1 MKKFFAE
8 NLRLCKVWR
17 AVLTCVIALFS
28 LSLWGKTEYS
38 MGLTDYFE
46 TVAAPASSGADGN
59 PARVVVTDT
68 LIFILEQYTHRIAV
82 YDRNNPGT
90 LLHYYGAVT
99 ARTGEGITY
108 TNSAATFS
116 SGNGGFNKPFGL
128 ALSPVESKFVV
139 ADEGNN
145 RIQLFSFDSSTGII
159 TFDQV
164 ATGFSKP
171 KAVAYS
177 SDGTKIF
184 VADSGANRIVAL
196 SSTTLA
202 EESSLTLTADEMV
215 KGICYDNDGEDGIW
229 VADSQNNRVAYY
241 HLSSATPTVT
251 YSGDIE
257 DPRDVQIISAN
268 GYKYLAVVDSQN
280 SVVRLFKI
288 KTLGGANFALAS
300 IINIG
305 SPADSSL
312 EPYEQLW
319 CPNGVF
325 PLSGSSTIYVA
336 DYGHNMIKW
345 YDLSIDPAD
354 AAPAFVS
361 ALATP
366 SEVTI
371 GETVTITVTF
381 DEDFAGAAT
390 VELLDNA
397 GQSFTNLSMSVT
409 DNVATAIYTTTAD
422 VTGTIDAIFT
432 FTGGLP
438 SETVN
443 SLFEVVPPAK
453 LVYAAASATEVV
465 VGSSVTVTATFDRE
479 FTGSATIG
487 LFCQAT
493 EIATGAMTVSGTT
506 ATYTFTATD
515 TNLLGTVDAK
525 ITYTNGGDT
534 PTEYAGIFTI
544 IEKPLEEYVEA
555 GWAISSID
563 VTSSTVTLK
572 WAMPTAAMPSDGATL
587 QFQVEHRADLTT
599 GTWSAIGSLFEL
611 AQDATGGTATFDLT
625 AAPISNGATGFFRL
639 IWKNKVK

>member
-28 LSLWGKTEYS
+28 LSLWGETEYS
-38 MGLTDYFE
+38 MGLNDYFE
-46 TVAAPASSGADGN
+46 TVSAPASSGADGN
-59 PARVVVTDT
+59 PARVVVTDS
-68 LIFILEQYTHRIAV
+68 LIFVLEQYTHRIAV
-82 YDRNNPGT
+82 YDKNNPDT
-90 LLHYYGAVT
+90 LIHYYGAVT
-99 ARTGEGITY
+99 ARTGAGVIY
-108 TNSAATFS
+108 TNSTAAFS
-116 SGNGGFNKPFGL
+116 SAEGGFSKPFGL
-128 ALSPVESKFVV
+128 ALSPTESKLVV

-159 TFDQV
+159 TFEKA

-177 SDGTKIF
+177 SDGSKIF
-184 VADSGANRIVAL
+184 VADSSAGRIVTL
-196 SSTTLA
+196 SSDTLS
-202 EESSLTLTADEMV
+202 EESSLELTADELV
-215 KGICYDNDGEDGIW
+215 KGICYDNDGEDGVW
-229 VADSQNNRVAYY
+229 VADSQNNQVAYY

-251 YSGDIE
+251 YSGNLE

-288 KTLGGANFALAS
+288 KTLGGANFALAQ
-300 IINIG
+300 IANIG
-305 SPADSSL
+305 SPADASL

-319 CPNGVF
+319 YPNGVF
-325 PLSGSSTIYVA
+325 PVSGSSTIYVA

-345 YDLSIDPAD
+345 YDLSIDPSD

-361 ALATP
+361 ASATP
-366 SEVTI
+366 SKASI
-371 GETVTITVTF
+371 GETVTITATF
-381 DEDFAGAAT
+381 DEDFGGEAA
-390 VELLDNA
+390 VELFDDA
-397 GQSFTNLSMSVT
+397 GQSFTNLAMVVA
-409 DNVATAIYTTTAD
+409 DNIATAIYTTTAD

-432 FTGGLP
+432 FTGGLL
-438 SETVN
+438 SETAN

-479 FTGSATIG
+479 FTGSATIS
-487 LFCQAT
+487 LFSQST
-493 EIATGAMTVSGTT
+493 EIAAGAMTVSGST

-525 ITYTNGGDT
+525 ITYTNGGDA
-534 PTEYAGIFTI
+534 PTEFAGIFTI
-544 IEKPLEEYVEA
+544 VDKPLEEYIEA
-555 GWAISSID
+555 GWAISSIE
-563 VTSSTVTLK
+563 VTSSTVILK
-572 WAMPTAAMPSDGATL
+572 WAMPSAAMPSDGAAL